1 MTAIYTRGGDSGS
14 TSTPGGGKTS
24 KADLRLEAL
33 GTIDELGAAIGL
45 ALSLAD
51 PSEHLSILQT
61 VQEKLIVL
69 GAEIAADGVSGAP
82 PDSRIMDDDTV
93 VLEHAIDSCQ
103 ALLPELRTFI
113 LAGGVP
119 AAAALHVARTVC
131 RRAERRVVD
140 LHGQSQVSLA
150 ILKYLNRLSDLLFVL
165 ARLANKEVKDG
176 P

>member
-45 ALSLAD
+45 ALSLTS
-51 PSEHLSILQT
+51 PSEHLRILQT

-82 PDSRIMDDDTV
+82 PDRRIVDDDTV
-93 VLEHAIDSCQ
+93 ELEQAIDSCE
-103 ALLPELRTFI
+103 ARLPKLRDFI

-140 LHGQSQVSLA
+140 LHGQSQVSLS

-165 ARLANKEVKDG
+165 ARLVNEEA
-176 P
+176 

>member
-1 MTAIYTRGGDSGS
+1 VTAIYTRGGDSGS
-14 TSTPGGGKTS
+14 TSTPGGGRTS

-33 GTIDELGAAIGL
+33 GTIDELSAVIGL
-45 ALSLAD
+45 ALSLAT
-51 PSEHLSILQT
+51 PSERFSILQT
-61 VQEKLIVL
+61 VQKKLIVL

-82 PDSRIMDDDTV
+82 PDRRIVDNDT
-93 VLEHAIDSCQ
+93 LELEQAIDSYE
-103 ALLPELRTFI
+103 ARLPKLRDFI

-165 ARLANKEVKDG
+165 ARLANKEAEG
-176 P
+176 SL